1 MISRKTFAAFTAGAA
16 VLSVGATL
24 AFAAADDAIKARQ
37 ACMKAHG
44 AEFGVIAPIMK
55 GEKPYDA
62 AALKAA
68 YDAADVA
75 CADWDKSWGED
86 TKTGETLKTAAKP
99 EVWSDMEGFKAAGGK
114 FWEAY
119 QAVRN
124 AADEAAFKAAVPAMG
139 EQCGACHEKYR
150 VPPPA

>member
-1 MISRKTFAAFTAGAA
+1 MMTRKFLTAITAGAA

-37 ACMKAHG
+37 GCMKAHG
-44 AEFGVIAPIMK
+44 AEFGVIQPIMK

-62 AALKAA
+62 AALKAVH
-68 YDAADVA
+68 DAATAA

-86 TKTGETLKTAAKP
+86 TKKGETVETFAKE
-99 EVWSDMEGFKAAGGK
+99 EVWTDAEGFKAAGGK

-119 QAVRN
+119 QAVVN

-139 EQCGACHEKYR
+139 EACGACHEKYR
-150 VPPPA
+150 RPKS

>member
-1 MISRKTFAAFTAGAA
+1 MISRKTFAAITAGAA

-37 ACMKAHG
+37 GCMKAHG
-44 AEFGVIAPIMK
+44 GEFAVIQPIMK

-75 CADWDKSWGED
+75 CADWDKSWGDD
-86 TKTGETLKTAAKP
+86 TKKGETVETYAK
-99 EVWSDMEGFKAAGGK
+99 EEIWTDAEGFKAAGGK
-114 FWEAY
+114 FWETY

-139 EQCGACHEKYR
+139 EQCGACHEKFR
-150 VPPPA
+150 RPKA